1 MEQWEYSVA
10 NLELNEIDGSYTWV
24 CSIGRETIVGLPPLL
39 KRFGIAGWELISL
52 IPLRQTT
59 VATGPALLQVE
70 TLMATFKRRLA
81 PSDQS
86 PSLHQRAPA
95 INGAGDD
102 GDGGRHPAPK
112 PEPDAPLS
120 ETPRGEAQAG

>member
-1 MEQWEYSVA
+1 MEQWEYYVA
-10 NLELNEIDGSYTWV
+10 NLELNEIEGRYTWV

-39 KRFGIAGWELISL
+39 KRFGIAGWDLISL

-59 VATGPALLQVE
+59 VATGPAMLQVE

-81 PSDQS
+81 TSEES
-86 PSLHQRAPA
+86 PSLHQSAPA
-95 INGAGDD
+95 IKGAGDD
-102 GDGGRHPAPK
+102 VDGGRHNAPK

-120 ETPRGEAQAG
+120 ETHRGEAQAG